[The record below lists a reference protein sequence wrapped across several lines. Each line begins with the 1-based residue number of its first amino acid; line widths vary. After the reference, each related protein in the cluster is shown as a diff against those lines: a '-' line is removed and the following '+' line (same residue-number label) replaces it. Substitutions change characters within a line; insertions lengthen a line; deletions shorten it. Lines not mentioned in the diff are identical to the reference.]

1 MEVSSSTEDP
11 TATEIKEKLKDILQS
26 LILYQE
32 KSLSNKSDGEL
43 VMNVFVFVLTNQL
56 ITVGCAKFMTC
67 IKSEIKFLER
77 LENDEQI
84 ANPIRNG
91 SNYHFLSSVF
101 GLAERYGGAD
111 RHVELLKLVKY
122 EKKETVR
129 IDLVVNNGAR
139 WICVKSR
146 RNYKVEEEEADSEE
160 DDSED
165 DGDDSDETLKKTT
178 LTIPDNKLV
187 KQAKS
192 LLMAAQKSPI
202 HFKTPEVVFQFVR
215 LETGGLPLD
224 LHKQLEDLG
233 IRVLL
238 GQDVDL
244 QVEEARQISSIANL
258 DIPTLVAMVS
268 CITFDFPLICEEAF
282 DSPPLQHQSRDELDT
297 PLLPALQKLLA
308 GKTLVCVEDAF
319 NKFADIISTIG
330 GEREKQRAFHLFKHA
345 LRPDELDIKLCTI
358 LSPNLNH
365 LENNVECVF
374 EASWKIYVIPN
385 DPSDRFK
392 NLHVL
397 STSFQNLNI
406 FGTADK
412 LAISTITANGKFL
425 RSLEK
430 VTGLKHSAV
439 VHQPRGL
446 IEQKWIKYSRSNRD
460 EV

>member
-1 MEVSSSTEDP
+1 
-11 TATEIKEKLKDILQS
+11 
-26 LILYQE
+26 
-32 KSLSNKSDGEL
+32 
-43 VMNVFVFVLTNQL
+43 
-56 ITVGCAKFMTC
+56 MTC

-77 LENDEQI
+77 LENDEQTT
-84 ANPIRNG
+84 NPIRNG
-91 SNYHFLSSVF
+91 SNYHFLSSVY

-146 RNYKVEEEEADSEE
+146 RNYKVEEEEDTEE
-160 DDSED
+160 DSDD
-165 DGDDSDETLKKTT
+165 DGDDSDETLKKIT

-202 HFKTPEVVFQFVR
+202 HFRTPEVVFQFVR
-215 LETGGLPLD
+215 LEPGGMPLD
-224 LHKQLEDLG
+224 LRKQLEDLG

-244 QVEEARQISSIANL
+244 QVEEARQISSIINL
-258 DIPTLVAMVS
+258 DIPTVVAMVS
-268 CITFDFPLICEEAF
+268 CITFDFPLICEAAF

-297 PLLPALQKLLA
+297 PILPVLQKLLA

-330 GEREKQRAFHLFKHA
+330 GEREKQRAFHLFKHV
-345 LRPDELDIKLCTI
+345 LRPDELGVKM
-358 LSPNLNH
+358 SNPAPNLNN
-365 LENNVECVF
+365 LENNVQDLIF
-374 EASWKIYVIPN
+374 DASWKIYVIPN

-392 NLHVL
+392 SLHVL

-430 VTGLKHSAV
+430 LTGRKHSAV

-446 IEQKWIKYSRSNRD
+446 IEQKWIKYSNSD
-460 EV
+460 EYEVRYL